1 MSIVIAII
9 EAIQDR
15 GTCDDW
21 TNPQNLDVLLSAMK
35 GEVEDANGKT
45 IYTPVET
52 TIWDLLNL
60 SGVIDQVE
68 YHLSQ
73 TLSLVGK
80 PPETPLL

>member
-1 MSIVIAII
+1 MSIVIALI

-15 GTCDDW
+15 GTFEDW
-21 TNPQNLDVLLSAMK
+21 THQQNLDVLLSILK
-35 GEVEDANGKT
+35 GEVKDQNGKT

-60 SGVIDQVE
+60 SGVINQVE
-68 YHLSQ
+68 YHISQ

>member
-15 GTCDDW
+15 GTFDDW
-21 TNPQNLDVLLSAMK
+21 TNPQNLDVLLSLMK

-68 YHLSQ
+68 YHISQ
-73 TLSLVGK
+73 TLNLVGK

>member
-15 GTCDDW
+15 GTFEDW
-21 TNPQNLDVLLSAMK
+21 TKPQNLDVLLSVMK
-35 GEVEDANGKT
+35 GEVKHQGE
-45 IYTPVET
+45 IISTPVED
-52 TIWDLLNL
+52 TIWNLLNL

-68 YHLSQ
+68 YHISQ
-73 TLSLVGK
+73 TLELVGK

>member
-15 GTCDDW
+15 GTFDDW
-21 TNPQNLDVLLSAMK
+21 TRPQNLDVLLSMMK
-35 GEVEDANGKT
+35 GEVEDENGKT

-60 SGVIDQVE
+60 SGVIDEVE